1 MTSCR
6 RCPII
11 GLTGPT
17 GAGKGVVSGICRRWG
32 IPSIDTD
39 AVYHALLE
47 PPSACLDGLVASFG
61 TGICN
66 PDGTLNRPALSAIV
80 FAPGAG
86 DKLELLN
93 RITHGFVLDKVR
105 TLCRAQEEA
114 GAPAVLVDA
123 PLLYESGFDRECDR
137 VLAVLA
143 APDTR
148 LCRIMARDDISLN
161 AALARLRAQKPDDFY
176 ARADGILYN
185 DGTPARPADRLGRM
199 PAVRRSVSGR
209 AGGFDLRNPPHAV
222 VVAVI
227 LVISLLFGFLFDLA
241 CGGIE
246 RLRYPRKYRDYVETY
261 ASRFSVPEAVLYAVM
276 RTESG
281 FDSAA
286 ESSAGAVGLMQ
297 LMPDTFLWL
306 TQDVL
311 HEYLED
317 GMRYDPETSIR
328 YGACLL
334 SRYYLRFGRWE
345 LAFAAYN
352 AGETRV
358 DGWLADESI
367 ADGTGGLR
375 RIPYRETKHY
385 VSKVQ
390 KAVSVYEK
398 LYD

>member
-105 TLCRAQEEA
+105 TLCRAHEEA

-148 LCRIMARDDISLN
+148 LCRIMARDGISLD

-185 DGTPARPADRLGRM
+185 DGTPAELEAPLHG
-199 PAVRRSVSGR
+199 
-209 AGGFDLRNPPHAV
+209 
-222 VVAVI
+222 
-227 LVISLLFGFLFDLA
+227 LLTDWG
-241 CGGIE
+241 
-246 RLRYPRKYRDYVETY
+246 V
-261 ASRFSVPEAVLYAVM
+261 
-276 RTESG
+276 
-281 FDSAA
+281 
-286 ESSAGAVGLMQ
+286 
-297 LMPDTFLWL
+297 
-306 TQDVL
+306 
-311 HEYLED
+311 
-317 GMRYDPETSIR
+317 
-328 YGACLL
+328 CL
-334 SRYYLRFGRWE
+334 
-345 LAFAAYN
+345 
-352 AGETRV
+352 
-358 DGWLADESI
+358 
-367 ADGTGGLR
+367 
-375 RIPYRETKHY
+375 P
-385 VSKVQ
+385 
-390 KAVSVYEK
+390 
-398 LYD
+398 

>member
-1 MTSCR
+1 M
-6 RCPII
+6 
-11 GLTGPT
+11 
-17 GAGKGVVSGICRRWG
+17 
-32 IPSIDTD
+32 
-39 AVYHALLE
+39 
-47 PPSACLDGLVASFG
+47 
-61 TGICN
+61 
-66 PDGTLNRPALSAIV
+66 
-80 FAPGAG
+80 
-86 DKLELLN
+86 
-93 RITHGFVLDKVR
+93 
-105 TLCRAQEEA
+105 
-114 GAPAVLVDA
+114 
-123 PLLYESGFDRECDR
+123 
-137 VLAVLA
+137 
-143 APDTR
+143 
-148 LCRIMARDDISLN
+148 
-161 AALARLRAQKPDDFY
+161 
-176 ARADGILYN
+176 
-185 DGTPARPADRLGRM
+185 
-199 PAVRRSVSGR
+199 RRSVSGR

-297 LMPDTFLWL
+297 LMPDTFRWL

-367 ADGTGGLR
+367 ADGAGGLR
-375 RIPYRETKHY
+375 RIPYRETRHY

>member
-1 MTSCR
+1 
-6 RCPII
+6 
-11 GLTGPT
+11 
-17 GAGKGVVSGICRRWG
+17 
-32 IPSIDTD
+32 
-39 AVYHALLE
+39 
-47 PPSACLDGLVASFG
+47 
-61 TGICN
+61 
-66 PDGTLNRPALSAIV
+66 
-80 FAPGAG
+80 
-86 DKLELLN
+86 
-93 RITHGFVLDKVR
+93 
-105 TLCRAQEEA
+105 
-114 GAPAVLVDA
+114 
-123 PLLYESGFDRECDR
+123 
-137 VLAVLA
+137 
-143 APDTR
+143 
-148 LCRIMARDDISLN
+148 
-161 AALARLRAQKPDDFY
+161 
-176 ARADGILYN
+176 
-185 DGTPARPADRLGRM
+185 
-199 PAVRRSVSGR
+199 
-209 AGGFDLRNPPHAV
+209 

-297 LMPDTFLWL
+297 LMPDTFRWL

-375 RIPYRETKHY
+375 RIPYRETRHY